1 MTPTPITKEEKM
13 ENVNATLEYLASSKI
28 QARLSDWEK
37 SFTKSLSTQFK
48 NRGELS
54 SRQIDTL
61 GGVYQKHAPSMIN
74 AQAKFEK
81 QFKEDGT
88 TQQLWEAVIS
98 YYEEN
103 PPYYSNVIRET
114 RNNKEFIPHRAL
126 YIKMTENTYF
136 QKWLE
141 LKNKEPAFDVGD
153 LVRAHGQS
161 PNQIF
166 LKNAYG
172 KLGTRPHIY
181 SHSNWA
187 KAKKEK
193 HMFLIESICKDTW
206 TASMGSKLYKVIDI
220 SGDTPYSL
228 YFEERHLKKV

>member
-1 MTPTPITKEEKM
+1 M

-37 SFTKSLSTQFK
+37 SFTNSLSTQFK

-81 QFKEDGT
+81 QFKEDGIM
-88 TQQLWEAVIS
+88 QSLWEAVIS

-103 PPYYSNVIRET
+103 PPYYSNVIREA
-114 RNNKEFIPHRAL
+114 RRNKEFIPNRTL

-136 QKWLE
+136 QKWLSV
-141 LKNKEPAFDVGD
+141 KSKEPTFDVGD
-153 LVRAHGQS
+153 LVRVYGQS

-166 LKNAYG
+166 LQNAYA
-172 KLGTRPHIY
+172 KLGTRPFIY
-181 SHSNWA
+181 SHNNWS

-193 HMFLIESICKDTW
+193 HMFLIEGICKDIW
-206 TASMGSKLYKVIDI
+206 TTSKGSKLYKAIDI
-220 SGDTPYSL
+220 SGNTPYSL